1 MQRERESPR
10 MNMDLA
16 DAEKDA
22 LVEPIDPFIMAS
34 INIIR
39 RKR

>member
-1 MQRERESPR
+1 M
-10 MNMDLA
+10 
-16 DAEKDA
+16 DAEKDT